1 MVVLQEV
8 KTVSCD
14 NANVDKN
21 FEYLR
26 RLSGE
31 LADIPILQGRL
42 IEDQVLTG
50 GTDMTIFHLL
60 GRRLKGWFPV
70 RISADT
76 RIFDKQ
82 STNASPDETLVL
94 RSVNTVTVSLWVF

>member
-1 MVVLQEV
+1 MVTLQEV

-14 NANVDKN
+14 DARIDKN

-31 LADIPILQGRL
+31 LSAILLLQGRL

-60 GRRLKGWFPV
+60 GRRLKGWLPV
-70 RISADT
+70 RVSADT
-76 RIFDKQ
+76 RIYDKQ
-82 STNASPDETLVL
+82 STNGDQGSTLVL